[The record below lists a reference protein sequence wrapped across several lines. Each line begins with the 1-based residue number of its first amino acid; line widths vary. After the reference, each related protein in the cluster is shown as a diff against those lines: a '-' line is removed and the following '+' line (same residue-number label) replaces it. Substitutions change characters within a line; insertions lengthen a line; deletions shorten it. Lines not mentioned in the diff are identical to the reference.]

1 MGLNQERPSRAAPAP
16 APSRLQER
24 SPTSAAPGQPSG
36 RAASVSGAQP
46 ARRAPCCSPHGRAAI
61 GRAQLA
67 IARQHRRRPAPGHCS
82 RRGEPASPRHQ
93 LLTPQRGKRAGHCPQ
108 AAPSQTRDAASP
120 VPVQLFQ
127 VWFSPRGGQRPRKR
141 VPSPRGQ
148 LALRPPCPSW
158 LGPLL
163 WSGESTSEGP
173 NSAQPPSPEPER
185 GEGIAAPAALL
196 ICNGFKSPLRQ
207 EPIPAGNI
215 NDIVP
220 ECTFTQLM
228 PLSSRR

>member
-1 MGLNQERPSRAAPAP
+1 MGLNQEHPSRAAPAP

-24 SPTSAAPGQPSG
+24 SPTSAEPGQPSG
-36 RAASVSGAQP
+36 ERRGEHNLPATRPAAP
-46 ARRAPCCSPHGRAAI
+46 RTGRAAI

-67 IARQHRRRPAPGHCS
+67 IARHRRPAPGAAQS
-82 RRGEPASPRHQ
+82 QPPPSPVINAPMRKARWA
-93 LLTPQRGKRAGHCPQ
+93 LPQ
-108 AAPSQTRDAASP
+108 AAPSQTREAASP

-127 VWFSPRGGQRPRKR
+127 VWFSPHGGQRPRKR

-148 LALRPPCPSW
+148 LALWPPCPSW
-158 LGPLL
+158 LGLLL

-185 GEGIAAPAALL
+185 GECIAAPAALL

-207 EPIPAGNI
+207 EQIPAGNI

-220 ECTFTQLM
+220 ECTFT
-228 PLSSRR
+228 